1 MASHTSVYNF
11 ALMPDRGPKDGVF
24 LDSIEVMA
32 LVVSYLSA
40 SSLTTTYLGLQH

>member
-1 MASHTSVYNF
+1 MIGWDCTIIAWHTHIYNF
-11 ALMPDRGPKDGVF
+11 AFTPDRGPKDGVF

-40 SSLTTTYLGLQH
+40 